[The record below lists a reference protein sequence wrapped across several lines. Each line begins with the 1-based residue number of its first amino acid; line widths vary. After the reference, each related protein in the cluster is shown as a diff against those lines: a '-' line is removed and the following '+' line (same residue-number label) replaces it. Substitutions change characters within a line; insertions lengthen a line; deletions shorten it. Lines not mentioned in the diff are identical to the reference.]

1 MARLRRPRS
10 ADAKVPRRFDLT
22 IPGLDGDEPR
32 PGRSRDRLQVPT
44 KTTDPAVYNHR
55 VDVLMILHERLHD
68 DAIRALRTGL
78 YDIVALDRAF
88 GDGRNLSG
96 VSKLIQER
104 QAAERR
110 RHEAS
115 AKAKRLLAPLIETYL
130 AEEGGRAPW
139 QKRQKLERFLAY
151 LGGVERAETTDVTR
165 NRIATFLAE
174 LTCTSRKRP
183 RDKAG
188 KVIPGAPHALTTTPV
203 SGSTYN
209 RYLDTI
215 RGFCSWA
222 KRAGHLAVNP
232 YADNGIPK
240 RAENASRLPDLSP
253 AEYRDYLAHVA
264 TEHPELVL
272 PFQLLMHTGIDLEE
286 LERLRAIDVVFT
298 EAAARL
304 RVRRNKTRTPER
316 QVPVPARVVP
326 ALRAWIA
333 LHGYRGTD
341 RIFRKFG
348 RALIRGQHERS
359 RREIHRPELRM
370 KDFRHIAAIYW
381 RRAGVDIQTIQKWLG
396 HASITQTSIYTDFG
410 MDDGWDAPQAEGA
423 ASQLAAEMDVATLP
437 RIAPAA
443 RGSKTTRR
451 RREAR

>member
-1 MARLRRPRS
+1 MARRRRRLE
-10 ADAKVPRRFDLT
+10 AGDRVPRRFDLT

-44 KTTDPAVYNHR
+44 LTTDPAVYNHR

-68 DAIRALRTGL
+68 DAIRALRAGL
-78 YDIVALDRAF
+78 FDIVALDRAF
-88 GDGRNLSG
+88 GDGRSLSG

-110 RHEAS
+110 RQEAR
-115 AKAKRLLAPLIETYL
+115 AKAKRLLAPLVETYL

-139 QKRQKLERFLAY
+139 QKRQKLERFLGH
-151 LGGVERAETTDVTR
+151 LGGTEVAETTDVTR
-165 NRIATFLAE
+165 NRIAAFLAG

-222 KRAGHLAVNP
+222 KRAGHIAVHP

-240 RAENASRLPDLSP
+240 RDENAHRLPDLSP

-264 TEHPELVL
+264 TENPELVL
-272 PFQLLMHTGIDLEE
+272 VFQLLMHTGIDLEE
-286 LERLRAIDVVFT
+286 LERLRAMDVVFT
-298 EAAARL
+298 DTAARL

-359 RREIHRPELRM
+359 RRVIHRPEFRM
-370 KDFRHIAAIYW
+370 KDMRHIAAIYW

-396 HASITQTSIYTDFG
+396 HASITQTSVYSDFG
-410 MDDGWDAPQAEGA
+410 QDDAWDAPQAEGA
-423 ASQLAAEMDVATLP
+423 ASQLAAEMDVTPMTQLSP
-437 RIAPAA
+437 VSSTRDQS
-443 RGSKTTRR
+443 GRR
-451 RREAR
+451 RVAR